1 MTYSPL
7 VTYNPI
13 SQDNPRERTHE
24 IYNPHCV
31 VDQLSVEK
39 IADKTRKAGCS
50 FAIGFDSNTLIV
62 QRFPNGYMNG

>member
-1 MTYSPL
+1 MTYSSL
-7 VTYNPI
+7 VQYNLL
-13 SQDNPRERTHE
+13 SQDNPRERTNE
-24 IYNPHCV
+24 IHNHHCV

-50 FAIGFDSNTLIV
+50 FAIGFDSNSLIV